1 MKFKKLNGK
10 ILIYRAKNIYA
21 KLIFFEII
29 QSACIQDVLQSQ
41 ALSDASLTLI
51 KIVLSSKKFSFV
63 YKCLH
68 FKEYFSIDSV
78 FLHLT
83 VKMLKKV

>member
-51 KIVLSSKKFSFV
+51 KNYLTFRQKV
-63 YKCLH
+63 YCL
-68 FKEYFSIDSV
+68 
-78 FLHLT
+78 
-83 VKMLKKV
+83 